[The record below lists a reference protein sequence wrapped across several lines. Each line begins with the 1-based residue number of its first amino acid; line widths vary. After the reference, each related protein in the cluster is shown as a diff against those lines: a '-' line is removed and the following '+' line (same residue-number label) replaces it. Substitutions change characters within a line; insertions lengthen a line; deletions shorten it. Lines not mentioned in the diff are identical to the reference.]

1 MSSESKRGR
10 PARPAPPKRPLPR
23 KRSGLRDMV
32 ALDSDRASRLLLW
45 GGVALIIL
53 IAAGFIG
60 FGYYYTVI
68 RPRHRTVLAA
78 DGISISYLA
87 MKRRM
92 AYDLQQNPSY
102 LQSQAAL
109 ASLPQAV
116 YQELLD
122 EIVLV
127 TRGPSDQ
134 GIQISPADFDLQLRT
149 KIGVAKDA
157 SLQQFAAAF
166 RGVLQRSG
174 LHEDEYR
181 RMVLAQMIEGKIRAK
196 ITQELPATVP
206 QAKVEVIQVA
216 TKAAADAAL
225 FRVKAGQDWATV
237 AKEVS
242 TEPNKATTGG
252 LHDYTTEGDMNP
264 AYSGFA
270 FSAKPGQ
277 ISDVITA
284 GSSSAATYY
293 VVRLVDRADKPLT
306 AQQKPG
312 EVNSRYSKWL
322 SDMQAKMVITN
333 HWDQTS
339 QTDALISVLKA
350 LPPPT
355 PTAAAAPA
363 PSAPAP
369 HPTAHAGASPAP
381 QGTAAA
387 QPAAT
392 APAGNPPVPN
402 APVAPGGGNGR

>member
-1 MSSESKRGR
+1 MSGESKRGR
-10 PARPAPPKRPLPR
+10 APGPAAPKRPLPR
-23 KRSGLRDMV
+23 KRPGLGDLL
-32 ALDSDRASRLLLW
+32 ALDSERSSRLLLY
-45 GGVALIIL
+45 GGVLFVLLLAG
-53 IAAGFIG
+53 GFIA
-60 FGYYYTVI
+60 FGYYNSVI
-68 RPRHRTVLAA
+68 KPRHRTVLGA
-78 DGISISYLA
+78 DGINISYLA

-109 ASLPQAV
+109 TSLPQAA

-122 EIVLV
+122 EIILV

-149 KIGVAKDA
+149 KIGVTKA
-157 SLQQFAAAF
+157 SSIEQFAAAF
-166 RGVLQRSG
+166 RGALQQSG

-181 RMVLAQMIEGKIRAK
+181 RMVLADMIKSRLRAK
-196 ITQELPATVP
+196 FTKELPAAVP

-242 TEPNKATTGG
+242 TEPTRATTGG
-252 LHDYTTEGDMNP
+252 VHDYLPEGDMNP

-270 FSAKPGQ
+270 FSAAVGQ

-284 GSSSAATYY
+284 GTSTAPTYY
-293 VVRLVDRADKPLT
+293 VVRVLDRADKPLT
-306 AQQKPG
+306 DQEKPSA
-312 EVNSRYSKWL
+312 VNRRYNTWL

-339 QTDALISVLKA
+339 QGTALVSVLKA
-350 LPPPT
+350 MPKPT
-355 PTAAAAPA
+355 PTAAPAPA
-363 PSAPAP
+363 QNVPPQ
-369 HPTAHAGASPAP
+369 PTAHPGASPAP
-381 QGTAAA
+381 QGTVAAH
-387 QPAAT
+387 PAPTSGAS
-392 APAGNPPVPN
+392 NPPVPN
-402 APVAPGGGNGR
+402 APVAPGGGNGQ